1 MNKPAATYANAR
13 SALLWLAAGALEVPV
28 AALAAGVDWGFPL
41 PVTLAAHVAS
51 AALMFFTPP
60 RGKGWFL
67 PTRHWAQP
75 MAVACLFLPV
85 AGWAFC
91 GWLLWRSGETTVHKE
106 AHLFQDSSPGEAN
119 PLAALGT
126 PQAIRKDLADALEV
140 LPASDALL
148 SHDPA
153 LKRGAI
159 ETLARIR
166 TAESIGWILRARTDP
181 DPEVRFYATSALT
194 RLKSEFEMG
203 IRAAER
209 EAVLHPGDP
218 ALRLAIHRVRYEY
231 AASGILDGPARDSI
245 LMECRRQLAAPAERD
260 ADAARLAFLVERALD
275 PEGAYPA
282 LDRLERLD
290 PALSSRWLRERVEL
304 DFALGRHR
312 EVARALRERKAQ
324 ALADGSGDRDWHAA
338 VLWWTDG

>member
-1 MNKPAATYANAR
+1 MSKPKATYANVR

-28 AALAAGVDWGFPL
+28 AALAAGVDAGFP
-41 PVTLAAHVAS
+41 PAVTVVGHVLS

-67 PTRHWAQP
+67 PTRHWAEP
-75 MAVACLFLPV
+75 MALACLFLPV
-85 AGWAFC
+85 LGWFAC

-106 AHLFQDSSPGEAN
+106 AYRFEDSGAEESN

-126 PQAIRKDLADALEV
+126 ASAIRKDLADALEV

-148 SHDPA
+148 SSDPA

-166 TAESIGWILRARTDP
+166 TADSIGWILRARTDA

-194 RLKSEFEMG
+194 RLKSEFETG

-218 ALRLAIHRVRYEY
+218 ALRLAIHRIRYEY
-231 AASGILDGPARDSI
+231 AASGILDAPARDAI
-245 LMECRRQLAAPAERD
+245 LADCRAQLAASAERD

-275 PEGAYPA
+275 PAGAYPA
-282 LDRLERLD
+282 LERLERLD
-290 PALSSRWLRERVEL
+290 PARSGRWLRERVEL
-304 DFALGRHR
+304 DFQLGRHGA
-312 EVARALRERKAQ
+312 VARALKARKAD

>member
-28 AALAAGVDWGFPL
+28 AALAAGMDAGFP
-41 PVTLAAHVAS
+41 PAVTVGAHVVS

-67 PTRHWAQP
+67 PTRHWAEP
-75 MAVACLFLPV
+75 MALACLFLPV
-85 AGWAFC
+85 LGWAVC
-91 GWLLWRSGETTVHKE
+91 GLLLWRSGETTIHKE
-106 AHLFQDSSPGEAN
+106 AYRFEESTPEESN

-140 LPASDALL
+140 LPAADALL
-148 SHDPA
+148 SNDPA

-166 TAESIGWILRARTDP
+166 TSESIGWILRARTDP

-194 RLKSEFEMG
+194 RLKSEFETG
-203 IRAAER
+203 VRAAER
-209 EAVLHPGDP
+209 EAVLHPGDQT
-218 ALRLAIHRVRYEY
+218 LRLAIHRVRFEY

-245 LMECRRQLAAPAERD
+245 LGDCRRQLAATADRD
-260 ADAARLAFLVERALD
+260 PDAARLAFLIERELS
-275 PEGAYPA
+275 PEGAYAA
-282 LDRLERLD
+282 LDRLESLD
-290 PALSSRWLRERVEL
+290 PSRSGRWLRERVEL
-304 DFALGRHR
+304 DFMLGRHAS
-312 EVARALRERKAQ
+312 VAKALKGRKAE
-324 ALADGSGDRDWHAA
+324 ALADSTGDRDWQAA
-338 VLWWTDG
+338 VMWWTDG